1 MPEPEYVVVYAVPY
15 PTVAAARA
23 ALDTIEH
30 LHRADV
36 NGKFD
41 AAVIDKENGKPHI
54 VKRMDRPH
62 MRVIPEWFGGGA
74 LPRKELAEASGEL
87 LADQAGL
94 IVIGEASIEPALDKA
109 LAGTAKV
116 VKREMEATFDQIT
129 DELREAFKG

>member
-1 MPEPEYVVVYAVPY
+1 MPEPVYVVVYAVQY

-74 LPRKELAEASGEL
+74 LTRKELNDAAEEL
-87 LADQAGL
+87 VADEAGL
-94 IVIGEASIEPALDKA
+94 IVIGEATIEPALDKA
-109 LAGTAKV
+109 FTGTAKV

-129 DELREAFKG
+129 NELREAFKG